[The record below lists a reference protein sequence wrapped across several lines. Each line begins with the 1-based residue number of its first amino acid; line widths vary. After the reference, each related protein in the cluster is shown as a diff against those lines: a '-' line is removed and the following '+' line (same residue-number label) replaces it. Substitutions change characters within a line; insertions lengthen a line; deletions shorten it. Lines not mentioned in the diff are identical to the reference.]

1 MTLRIVLV
9 GAAIAIGSATLLAQD
24 EQPQLTPRSVPKP
37 QASGTVGP
45 TAATTAPPK
54 TAPAPAPAAVSASAD
69 PSMPHLIV
77 QNPPAASPE
86 NASLPETVTVPAGTK
101 IPLTLKQGI
110 NTRNAHIG
118 DPVYAQTA
126 FPITQNDEI
135 VIPAGTFVRG
145 EIQRVQ
151 RPGKVK
157 GRAEL
162 LMSFNSL
169 IYPNGYT
176 VVLPGAVHGTPG
188 SPDNDVKGQEGTIQ
202 GGSHKGQDVGKIA
215 AVAIPGA
222 AIGAIAGEGKG
233 AAIGAGAG
241 AAIGLA
247 TVLFTR
253 GPEIQLNVGD
263 SVEMVL
269 ERNLTLT
276 EEKIPKPV
284 LGQQAQYQ

>member
-1 MTLRIVLV
+1 MKLRIVLA
-9 GAAIAIGSATLLAQD
+9 GALIAIGSVALPAQD
-24 EQPQLTPRSVPKP
+24 EQPQLTPRTAPKP
-37 QASGTVGP
+37 QAGSTPGP
-45 TAATTAPPK
+45 TAATPA
-54 TAPAPAPAAVSASAD
+54 APAKAAPANTAQSTSPAAD
-69 PSMPHLIV
+69 QNTPHLIV
-77 QNPPAASPE
+77 QNPPASGE
-86 NASLPETVTVPAGTK
+86 NANAESVTVPAGTK

-110 NTRNAHIG
+110 STKNAHVG

-126 FPITQNDEI
+126 FPITQNDQI

-151 RPGKVK
+151 RPGHVK

-188 SPDNDVKGQEGTIQ
+188 SEDNDVKGQEGTIQ
-202 GGSHKGQDVGKIA
+202 GGSTKGKDVGRIA
-215 AVAIPGA
+215 ETTIPGA
-222 AIGAIAGEGKG
+222 AIGAIAGGGKG
-233 AAIGAGAG
+233 AVIGAGTG

-253 GPEIQLNVGD
+253 GPEIHLAVGD
-263 SVEMVL
+263 SIEMVL
-269 ERNLTLT
+269 ERSLILTQ
-276 EEKIPKPV
+276 EKLPKPV
-284 LGQQAQYQ
+284 AQQHADF